1 MGKFLYGRDTSATF
15 EDRLLLHLQLVMG
28 MKLRRGESFTFSWKH
43 DPTLGDG
50 RTTVWIHPRSTIVF
64 MYSGSRPS
72 QVNRGWLEALM
83 FTANQPTGLHV
94 VPEHFDIGDT
104 AADVDVVL

>member
-72 QVNRGWLEALM
+72 QVNRPGKVCLPRHALPILTLCKPIPNHTRALTT
-83 FTANQPTGLHV
+83 FL
-94 VPEHFDIGDT
+94 
-104 AADVDVVL
+104 